1 MKLSEEILE
10 KIHTA
15 GYVVFYIITLP
26 GFRLSRHNVL
36 FTFMH
41 LSMSSRR
48 GGRWGIGLDFDRS
61 LWPGGRAFE

>member
-36 FTFMH
+36 FTFSSE
-41 LSMSSRR
+41 LMSGQAWFVNWFCSFLF
-48 GGRWGIGLDFDRS
+48 IYQ
-61 LWPGGRAFE
+61 